1 VSHTGLRTDANRG
14 TPEPSCW
21 GLERIGN
28 RLLLALGVLF
38 VIVELRI
45 LGTLL

>member
-1 VSHTGLRTDANRG
+1 MN
-14 TPEPSCW
+14 
-21 GLERIGN
+21 LERIGN